1 MKQQEEI
8 MLSLTDLFNKMD
20 QLRKPQMVEKFKGYS
35 FWKSPALSSLPS
47 LITQMSHGWQ
57 KSYMSLE
64 EQLVKQQKTPP
75 KTRHY
80 NI

>member
-35 FWKSPALSSLPS
+35 FWKLPALSSSPS
-47 LITQMSHGWQ
+47 LITPMSHG
-57 KSYMSLE
+57 
-64 EQLVKQQKTPP
+64 
-75 KTRHY
+75 
-80 NI
+80 